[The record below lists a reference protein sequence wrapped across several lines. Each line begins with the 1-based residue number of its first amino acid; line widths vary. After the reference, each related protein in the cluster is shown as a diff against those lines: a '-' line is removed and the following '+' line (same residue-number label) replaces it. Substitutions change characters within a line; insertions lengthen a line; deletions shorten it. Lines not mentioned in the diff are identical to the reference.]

1 MRGKKAKALRKMTKL
16 AAERAGMTETHNLQP
31 VPGSK
36 RVKHVKDSTNG
47 KVLFS
52 FETFTVRHME
62 CVRALYQTAK
72 RLYRAT

>member
-1 MRGKKAKALRKMTKL
+1 
-16 AAERAGMTETHNLQP
+16 MTETHNLQP